1 MIAKQRQIVTFEN
14 VIQDEQ
20 TGYSRNEAG
29 AYFRAGDSFEPVPDI
44 KEIART
50 YFENGWRIPPEF
62 PEVRN
67 LLAALLA

>member
-1 MIAKQRQIVTFEN
+1 MIAKQRQIITFED
-14 VIQDEQ
+14 VMCDEQ
-20 TGYSRNEAG
+20 TNYSRSPSG
-29 AYFRAGDSFEPVPDI
+29 SYFRGDAFEQVPDI

-67 LLAALLA
+67 MVAVLLS